1 MSCLEFDKLI
11 VSLACDT
18 LASGSLR
25 AQALAHA
32 ATCARC
38 GARLA
43 QQQMVAEGLD
53 ALAVQEQ
60 SMQAPAHLGA
70 ALLAEFERHQM
81 LAAPQSVSSEPIRF
95 RLVSLLNWRWAT
107 ASAAVLLVVGL
118 TAILWRQP
126 VRRTSPV
133 QKEIAATPLS
143 SPVSTSANNETK
155 MVAKISPKPKRK
167 KTARHNADEYGA
179 LISLMPIAPTE
190 REEFQ
195 QVVSMQIPRSTLRL
209 WGLPLNEESDSE
221 QISAKVYFSE
231 DGVARAIR
239 LHN

>member
-1 MSCLEFDKLI
+1 MNCPEFDKLI

-43 QQQMVAEGLD
+43 QQQMAAEGLD
-53 ALAVQEQ
+53 ALAAQEQ
-60 SMQAPAHLGA
+60 SIQAPAHLGA
-70 ALLAEFERHQM
+70 ALLAEFERQRM
-81 LAAPQSVSSEPIRF
+81 LAAPQDAPSEPIRF

-107 ASAAVLLVVGL
+107 AIAAVLFVVGL
-118 TAILWRQP
+118 TAVLWRQP
-126 VRRTSPV
+126 VRQTSPV
-133 QKEIAATPLS
+133 QEEIATTVTPL
-143 SPVSTSANNETK
+143 PVNTSTNNETK

-179 LISLMPIAPTE
+179 LISLLPIVPSEA
-190 REEFQ
+190 EEFQ

-209 WGLPLNEESDSE
+209 WGVPLDEESDNE
-221 QISAKVYFSE
+221 QIRAKVYFSE